1 VSYSLYDLSIQA
13 NEVTNSTIIS
23 KGFAGRFGRGY
34 LCHDVINVDLGR
46 VQERNLLTGTYPAL
60 LTYSGIHTVRD
71 LSCMVCKTS
80 LGWKYCTAKEPSQ
93 RYKQGRFL
101 LEALN
106 VVKLSH
112 WPDPPDP
119 ESSAGKDEYH
129 ESNWDTRSIDL
140 ATLADEDSRPATPMI
155 GKQVQGNMFYDDIE
169 DLMLGW
175 ADGNHRNRR

>member
-1 VSYSLYDLSIQA
+1 M
-13 NEVTNSTIIS
+13 
-23 KGFAGRFGRGY
+23 
-34 LCHDVINVDLGR
+34 
-46 VQERNLLTGTYPAL
+46 LTGGL
-60 LTYSGIHTVRD
+60 HTVRD

-93 RYKQGRFL
+93 RYKQGKFL

-112 WPDPPDP
+112 WPEPSEVTNP
-119 ESSAGKDEYH
+119 SGVKDEYH
-129 ESNWDTRSIDL
+129 DSNWDTQSIDV
-140 ATLADEDSRPATPMI
+140 ATLADEDSRPTTPMM

-175 ADGNHRNRR
+175 AEGNQRNRR